1 MKTRLG
7 FVSNSSSSSFLI
19 PLAVLSPLQRV
30 LIEKHS
36 EIGEALGL
44 DYARTDSWSVQVEGV
59 KLSGCTCMDNFDMGE
74 YFTIIG
80 VDTKYIDPY
89 DCR

>member
-1 MKTRLG
+1 
-7 FVSNSSSSSFLI
+7 VSNSSSSSFLI

-30 LIEKHS
+30 LIEKHG

-44 DYARTDSWSVQVEGV
+44 NFANTDAWSVHVEGV
-59 KLSGCTCMDNFDMGE
+59 KLSGWTCMDNFDMKE

-80 VDTKYIDPY
+80 VDTKYIDSD